1 MSKTVSKLA
10 LAAGIVLAI
19 AFTFSCSNT
28 QVVDNEKRI
37 LGTWVDE
44 EDGSTWVFNP
54 DKTGTQN
61 GNDKFGETFKY
72 GTASDKLAIIIDY
85 QGYRNKEKKTFVL
98 GLSISNDGKTAIL
111 TTALA
116 EGSLYRKKD

>member
-1 MSKTVSKLA
+1 MLA
-10 LAAGIVLAI
+10 M

-28 QVVDNEKRI
+28 QAVDNEKRV

-44 EDGSTWVFNP
+44 EDGSTWVFNS

-61 GNDKFGETFKY
+61 GKDKFGETFKY

-85 QGYRNKEKKTFVL
+85 QGYKIKETKTFVL

-116 EGSLYRKKD
+116 EGFLFRKKD